1 MRKIVSVLLLFLLF
15 EPISVHAQTRTTTQT
30 AATYKYSEKF
40 LNDPAVQSY
49 VESVTWRLVGVAKQQ
64 GVSIA
69 RPRVLVGS
77 TSAIQSVS
85 GRKPRYVG
93 ITRGMLNVILNEAEL
108 ACIISHEIG
117 HQVLHSQPATAGL
130 KPVERAIKLRDQEQE
145 ADEYGAML
153 CADAGYDSFSLINF
167 LDRLAQL
174 TASHRKVVIP
184 AIYQTHSDFADRVTY
199 LHQFLEKKKLF
210 PRPDQHFSS
219 QYVGAL
225 KSIQNYR
232 SHDAVNELVPDVSA
246 SLISIRKKL
255 QPYKSSGKQLPLDQF
270 LGIMSELSQI
280 TRQNSA
286 MKFLP
291 KSTMDP
297 VGSSSLFMK
306 EVVSQDAPLW
316 DDQNVQQEV
325 KDILATLGRLG
336 VGFIPVVGDA
346 IDLYELV
353 SGLEFGTGRKL
364 DFQERVF
371 TTIGLLAGSGASWR
385 EMANGIEKTIVHQS
399 YQTATNAL
407 GEAKRVGGS
416 VRKWEKYSP
425 LNQGPLPLDKAKTFR
440 SGTYVAE
447 ELAESMTLY
456 RVYSDPARK
465 FGQYWTRTLPSG
477 PTQSIID
484 HALDPRLTGNRA
496 TEIVKI
502 KVPPGQ
508 TIYEGLAAS
517 LGSLPGGGNQVF
529 ILHVDPAWVVR

>member
-246 SLISIRKKL
+246 SLSSIRKKL
-255 QPYKSSGKQLPLDQF
+255 QSYQYATKPLPVDQF
-270 LGIMSELSQI
+270 LDIMSELSRI
-280 TRQNSA
+280 TQKNGTAKLS
-286 MKFLP
+286 P
-291 KSTMDP
+291 KAVDP
-297 VGSSSLFMK
+297 VGGPPLFMK
-306 EVVSQDAPLW
+306 EVVSQDSPLW
-316 DDQNVQQEV
+316 DDQDAQQEID
-325 KDILATLGRLG
+325 DILAILARMG

-346 IDLYELV
+346 VDLYEFLTGV
-353 SGLEFGTGRKL
+353 EFGTGRKL
-364 DFQERVF
+364 DFSDRVMSAV
-371 TTIGLLAGSGASWR
+371 GLLAGSGKMWR
-385 EMANGIEKTIVHQS
+385 EAACGVEQAFKESQVIRLAGRSSVNEGESALKQALRDGIYERVMSKSELLETQRTSLLRGGRGNIHYFGSNISNNAKKTQRR
-399 YQTATNAL
+399 L
-407 GEAKRVGGS
+407 GLEGDLRDVKV
-416 VRKWEKYSP
+416 
-425 LNQGPLPLDKAKTFR
+425 QFR
-440 SGTYVAE
+440 FKNE
-447 ELAESMTLY
+447 
-456 RVYSDPARK
+456 
-465 FGQYWTRTLPSG
+465 
-477 PTQSIID
+477 
-484 HALDPRLTGNRA
+484 
-496 TEIVKI
+496 TEIIGPVRVSPVNNK
-502 KVPPGQ
+502 PG
-508 TIYEGLAAS
+508 T
-517 LGSLPGGGNQVF
+517 GGGLEFTAEGPVE
-529 ILHVDPAWVVR
+529 IDIVDVIQLRK